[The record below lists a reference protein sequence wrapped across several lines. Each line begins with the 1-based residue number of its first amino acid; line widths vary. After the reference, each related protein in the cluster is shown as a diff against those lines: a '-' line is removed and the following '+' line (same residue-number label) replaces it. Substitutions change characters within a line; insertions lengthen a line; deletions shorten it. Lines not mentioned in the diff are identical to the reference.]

1 MANKILKGS
10 YLLIKLRVKGK
21 IVKILFSFI
30 FIHNKRERKR
40 KRDKKRQKEEKKQW
54 EEGRDI
60 TVELFTSILIGK
72 ELNNV

>member
-10 YLLIKLRVKGK
+10 YLLIKLRVRGK

-40 KRDKKRQKEEKKQW
+40 KRDKKRQKEEKKW
-54 EEGRDI
+54 EEGRDV